1 MTSRMTRELAVVRAS
16 CILVGKG
23 REKGWSE
30 KGVGRRGEENG

>member
-30 KGVGRRGEENG
+30 GVGRRGEENG